1 MQVVCA
7 AHSLAGAGGSE
18 TYVVT
23 VADHLQ
29 RLGHDVWVYTT
40 QTGRSTEAAQ
50 RLGLRVV
57 ALESDLPQRPDALL
71 VQDGVVACDLA
82 AQRPAVPQVFVAHS
96 DTFDVQLPPQL
107 PGLVAAV
114 IVLYDRVEDRI
125 RALAEP
131 IEDVVRLT
139 QPIDVERFKP
149 TQPLHARPRVAM
161 ALGNYVHGER
171 LEMLRRA
178 CARAGIE
185 LRHVGQFG
193 EGERPA
199 DQVLG
204 DADII
209 FGKARVI
216 LEAMACGRAA
226 YVFDH
231 NGGDGWVTAAT
242 YPELAPDNF
251 GGQSERA
258 TIDEDRIAADLALY
272 HRNMGVVNRDLVV
285 ANHAASRHAAA
296 VAAVLGRVAA
306 TPRAAPVD
314 APLRELSRL
323 IRLYHR
329 ADSQAFAL
337 RAECEALGAR
347 TMRAEQRA
355 GELSAQLAARASLE
369 AELADARRAVAAHG
383 EEVARLERRLDAVM
397 SSQRWRTLQAV
408 LAPVDRIRRNR
419 AAAAPGPA
427 PLRDPVRRS

>member
-1 MQVVCA
+1 M
-7 AHSLAGAGGSE
+7 
-18 TYVVT
+18 
-23 VADHLQ
+23 
-29 RLGHDVWVYTT
+29 
-40 QTGRSTEAAQ
+40 
-50 RLGLRVV
+50 
-57 ALESDLPQRPDALL
+57 PQA
-71 VQDGVVACDLA
+71 
-82 AQRPAVPQVFVAHS
+82 FVAHS

-114 IVLYDRVEDRI
+114 IVLYDRVESRI

-149 TQPLHARPRVAM
+149 TQPLHERPQVAM

-171 LEMLRRA
+171 LELLRRA

-204 DADII
+204 DADIV

-251 GGQSERA
+251 GGQSASA
-258 TIDEDRIAADLALY
+258 TIDEDRIVADLALY
-272 HRNMGVVNRDLVV
+272 DRGMGVVNRDLVV
-285 ANHAASRHAAA
+285 ANHAAGKHAAA
-296 VAAVLGRVAA
+296 VAEVLERVAR

-314 APLRELSRL
+314 APLRELSRM

-337 RAECEALGAR
+337 RAECERLGAR
-347 TMRAEQRA
+347 TMHAEQRA
-355 GELSAQLAARASLE
+355 GELEERLASQAGARPRARGRSWREAQQ
-369 AELADARRAVAAHG
+369 AVAAQG
-383 EEVARLERRLDAVM
+383 AGVG
-397 SSQRWRTLQAV
+397 
-408 LAPVDRIRRNR
+408 APGAR
-419 AAAAPGPA
+419 AARRHRQPPLARPAGGARSRRSRTRTPPRGAGPPAARPRRRPA
-427 PLRDPVRRS
+427 PTPPGRSCGDDDGASPRR